1 VGASYYSGWWCQ
13 RKSWEKVES
22 SAVAYAREDIHVAY
36 KQGEEAV
43 MTLSILL
50 WSAGIVRRIWQ
61 GWHRAILEQPV

>member
-1 VGASYYSGWWCQ
+1 
-13 RKSWEKVES
+13 VES

-50 WSAGIVRRIWQ
+50 WSAGIVRRFWQ